1 MVWKTL
7 NSRGWERV
15 LGSKSEKICHSS
27 FLPSKLI
34 VNVTLL
40 YELSTYLKKHTTL
53 LVPAMKQY
61 STTGAGGGDLKSH
74 WHCLEAAQVNS
85 VLRWVRIYVISP
97 KGKSIASSKIRGVL
111 LLPNTLSDM
120 VVGLVFL
127 PCFKTYLVT

>member
-1 MVWKTL
+1 M
-7 NSRGWERV
+7 

-40 YELSTYLKKHTTL
+40 YELSTYFKKKEKKKAL

-74 WHCLEAAQVNS
+74 
-85 VLRWVRIYVISP
+85 
-97 KGKSIASSKIRGVL
+97 
-111 LLPNTLSDM
+111 
-120 VVGLVFL
+120 
-127 PCFKTYLVT
+127 